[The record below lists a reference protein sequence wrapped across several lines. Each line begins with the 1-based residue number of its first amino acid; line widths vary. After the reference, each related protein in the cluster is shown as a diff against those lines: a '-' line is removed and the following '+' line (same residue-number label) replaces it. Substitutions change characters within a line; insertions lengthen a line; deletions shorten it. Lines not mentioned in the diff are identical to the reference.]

1 MVLSNDRRKGLG
13 SVRCSAVQTPTI
25 KRPDN
30 SAAVSVYTQQRV
42 VGDGWRVTKTDK
54 ESSEPRSTANASD
67 YFLIRTV
74 LMHGERTLS
83 GSAARHWNGVR
94 NGKTPCVCQWR
105 LQSRWLHSQCTVQV
119 QPLFIHIN
127 KLLASASLTFV
138 SFSTSGRP
146 INCCKIKRKTNLP
159 YGLVNT
165 LGADEEIKRFVQLHW
180 LVCLFRSFKSTS

>member
-94 NGKTPCVCQWR
+94 NGKTPCVCQ
-105 LQSRWLHSQCTVQV
+105 
-119 QPLFIHIN
+119 
-127 KLLASASLTFV
+127 
-138 SFSTSGRP
+138 
-146 INCCKIKRKTNLP
+146 
-159 YGLVNT
+159 
-165 LGADEEIKRFVQLHW
+165 
-180 LVCLFRSFKSTS
+180 